1 MVTMSARRSAEMRA
15 ACWLSIATALLAGA
29 VSAEVVAPSRPA
41 VKSHRFTTSTN
52 VDVLEAI
59 NARLDRQQQLI
70 DRQAAQISD
79 LERVTPKEFEIVHY
93 NVLADQSSSNL
104 QPWFCYGANVTVAE
118 RAELTRRFYSGDK
131 RGYKDKPNKGWPAWA
146 IGVLSD
152 ERRRKIEEYDRDYF
166 AWERR
171 RERLWHEVRE
181 HSVGCRRRSPD
192 LVTLAECDHY
202 EDFWASKLRSGG
214 YDSVWR
220 ARPRQSARDGSA
232 VAWRTST
239 WELEASGGFDFGR
252 SLHSKHDRTCLFV
265 LLRWRRDPTARLLI
279 ATTHL
284 ARNPDDVEQQ
294 MARGFQYGTIFR
306 ELLAFAA
313 ANGAVDVP
321 VVLTGDLNA
330 KDCDELAGIAR
341 ALVRLT
347 SAPTHP
353 MLWSLM
359 DAPTPVTTVTEER
372 SLRIDYVM
380 YQSTAMQLRGVSNL
394 PELSSPIPDATHPS
408 DHLPVSARLLIRPSW
423 AQVEDDARQWLA
435 CVAGTRSV
443 RPISPTNLR
452 HAFTY
457 FDKDGSGLVS
467 LVQLEAALQT
477 LGFPGLDSTQV
488 RQALIDV
495 GCTTSAGERASAA
508 LRTAGARRDDDK
520 DGTPADAFP
529 SGVGAG
535 RGGQP
540 SHPDHQWLS
549 TRDAEERTQWAMD
562 LDQFIQVYT
571 HSVQRSSSA
580 NARQL
585 DMAFAAFDTH
595 GEGVL
600 GCAEFREALHRMAS
614 APLDERQVDKVMSEL
629 DDGDGTISL
638 TSFSRWMMRT
648 YTSFLEDP
656 SLVHDKAEDAFPDHV
671 YNQ

>member
-1 MVTMSARRSAEMRA
+1 MRTLIAVLLIGA
-15 ACWLSIATALLAGA
+15 A
-29 VSAEVVAPSRPA
+29 SAEVVAPSRPA
-41 VKSHRFTTSTN
+41 VKSHRVAPSTT
-52 VDVLEAI
+52 VDVIEAI
-59 NARLDRQQQLI
+59 NAKLERQQQLI
-70 DRQAAQISD
+70 ERQAAQISD

-104 QPWFCYGANVTVAE
+104 QPWFCYGANVTGAE

-152 ERRRKIEEYDRDYF
+152 ERRRKLEEYDRDFF

-171 RERLWHEVRE
+171 RERLWQEVRE

-192 LVTLAECDHY
+192 VVTLAECDHY
-202 EDFWASKLRSGG
+202 DDFWASKLQSDG

-239 WELEASGGFDFGR
+239 WELAASGGFDFGR
-252 SLHSKHDRTCLFV
+252 SLNSKHDRTCLFV
-265 LLRWRRDPTARLLI
+265 LLRWRRDPSARLLI

-353 MLWSLM
+353 LLWSVM

-372 SLRIDYVM
+372 ALRIDYVM
-380 YQSTAMQLRGVSNL
+380 YQSTAMQLRGVGNL
-394 PELSSPIPDATHPS
+394 PQLSTPIPDATHPS

-488 RQALIDV
+488 RQALIDA
-495 GCTTSAGERASAA
+495 GCTTSAGERAIAA
-508 LRTAGARRDDDK
+508 ARREADDK
-520 DGTPADAFP
+520 AGGGGPLAP
-529 SGVGAG
+529 VGAFLSGLG
-535 RGGQP
+535 RGGQQ
-540 SHPDHQWLS
+540 SHPHQWLS
-549 TRDAEERTQWAMD
+549 KRDVEERTQWAMD
-562 LDQFIQVYT
+562 LDQFIQVYSN
-571 HSVQRSSSA
+571 SVQRSSSA
-580 NARQL
+580 MARQL

-600 GCAEFREALHRMAS
+600 SLPEFREALHRMAS
-614 APLDERQVDKVMSEL
+614 APLDDARVDAVLSEL

-656 SLVHDKAEDAFPDHV
+656 SLVHDTAEDAFPDHV